1 MNSMIHSNL
10 QFTNPLTFKETK
22 LFQKF
27 MDFMPYHYNRSF
39 FFQEKDIETIMN
51 IYDEIKET
59 QNIDF
64 KIDSSDKRYFWKYL
78 KQSIEEYEKIFPNEK
93 MESHFLMV
101 LYSRKIYDFNIEI
114 KNSKELLILEHK
126 AELKDHD
133 YVNSTLA
140 VQLAY
145 LKDLFF
151 NQKLND
157 IYHQKYFEK
166 NNIDG
171 FGILPI
177 NESYHNYDSLR
188 INCFN
193 TLSVKREKVNG
204 NKTILDWDFD
214 YSKES
219 FDGLSDTIF
228 NIILNRHQLL
238 KIEEE
243 NKNSKKLKI

>member
-1 MNSMIHSNL
+1 MIHSNL
-10 QFTNPLTFKETK
+10 HFRNPLTFQERK

-27 MDFMPYHYNRSF
+27 IDFIPYHHNRNIR
-39 FFQEKDIETIMN
+39 FQEKDIETIIN

-78 KQSIEEYEKIFPNEK
+78 KQSIEDYAKIFPNEK

-114 KNSKELLILEHK
+114 KDSKELLIVEHK

-133 YVNSTLA
+133 YVNSTLG

-166 NNIDG
+166 NNVDG
-171 FGILPI
+171 FAILPV
-177 NESYHNYDSLR
+177 NENYHNYDGLI
-188 INCFN
+188 INCVN
-193 TLSVKREKVNG
+193 TLSVKREKLNG
-204 NKTILDWDFD
+204 KTTTLDWDFN

-219 FDGLSDTIF
+219 FDSLSD
-228 NIILNRHQLL
+228 NILEILLNRHQIS
-238 KIEEE
+238 KIKEQ
-243 NKNSKKLKI
+243 NQSSKKLKI